1 MKSSS
6 AVIGSIIVIASI
18 LVAANPV
25 LAGLDPASSPSGAY
39 FPTDLYNPEIPRPSD
54 YLGFHLG
61 SKPAGYAQVVGYLKL
76 LSSSSPRAELYE
88 YGETYEA
95 HRLYYL
101 MVTSEKN
108 MADILKIEE
117 NHGKLAD
124 PRTIKSNKNVDNI
137 ISDLPAVV
145 WAGYGIHG
153 DELSST
159 DAAIAVAY
167 QLAAGTDESTENLL
181 ESLVILID
189 PMQNPDGRERFLA
202 QIKQFSSNIPSYDVQ
217 SMQHTG
223 VWPWGRGNH
232 YFIDLNR
239 DMITAV
245 HPETK
250 GKIAVCLEW
259 HPQVMID
266 SHEMGPLDS
275 YLFSPGRDPFNPYM
289 LKSVREW
296 WDIFAAD
303 QAKAF
308 DNYGWRYYTRAW
320 SDEWYPGYT
329 SEWGIFLG
337 MIGILYEQAGVSGLA
352 AKQKT
357 GEILTYSES
366 VHHHLVSSMAN
377 LQTAAE
383 RRPQLLRDYYDH
395 RRRAVE
401 NKENSIGSSFIIDPS
416 QNRFR
421 VDRLIET
428 MIVQGIEVRR
438 AESGFEIGGL
448 YNEHGKVSAR
458 RFPAGT
464 YVIDFS
470 QPSRYLIQVL
480 LDYDIHMTNE
490 TLFEERRY
498 LEKGWG
504 SRMYEVM
511 AWSLPLAFGL
521 ESYITTN
528 KPKVSSS
535 PVIETTRPFG
545 KIANE
550 DPLFGYMV
558 EYSDDGATYLLAD
571 ALCGKLKVRIA
582 TRPVTVDGY
591 NFSRGSI
598 LFTVKENPDSLAE
611 MLQEYSEK
619 YGVDVIGINTALASE
634 GPDLGGN
641 RFRLLTEPKIA
652 ILTGQPI
659 DFSDYGSLWHMID
672 SEFGLR
678 LGLID
683 VSRMGRV
690 DLSKYNVLIMPSVW
704 GDVGMLKSVL
714 GEAGI
719 ANLKGWVE
727 DGGTLIAMGQAA
739 VFCADTT
746 VGLSQVRLKRQA
758 LDKLDE
764 YDYALLREQSANKIV
779 IDSLRIWDGIEPETK
794 RAEEKE
800 DKKKP
805 DKEELKRSDEFTRKF
820 SPQGAILSCA
830 IDTTQWLSFG
840 LGESL
845 PVMVYTQNAYLS
857 KPPIQTVARFGD
869 EKNIRLSGLVWPEAR
884 ERWGNTAYCT
894 RESKGK
900 GQVILFASHPNQRSY
915 FHGSRRLLV
924 NAILLGPGLGATWSV
939 PY

>member
-1 MKSSS
+1 MKSLS
-6 AVIGSIIVIASI
+6 AVIGSVIAIATI
-18 LVAANPV
+18 LIAANPV
-25 LAGLDPASSPSGAY
+25 LAGLDPASSPSGPY
-39 FPTDLYNPEIPRPSD
+39 FPTDRYNPEIPRPSD
-54 YLGFHLG
+54 YLGFPLG
-61 SKPAGYAQVVGYLKL
+61 SKPAGYAQVAGYLKL
-76 LSSSSPRAELYE
+76 LAESSEKAQLYE
-88 YGETYEA
+88 YGETYEGYT
-95 HRLYYL
+95 LYYVL
-101 MVTSEKN
+101 ATSEKN
-108 MADILKIEE
+108 MSRISSIKKGHELIS
-117 NHGKLAD
+117 D
-124 PRTIKSNKNVDNI
+124 PRKLKSKGEADKLFD
-137 ISDLPAVV
+137 DLPAVV
-145 WAGYGIHG
+145 WVGYSIHG

-159 DAAIAVAY
+159 DAALAVAY
-167 QLAAGTDESTENLL
+167 QLVAGTDESTENLL

-189 PMQNPDGRERFLA
+189 PLQNPDGRERFLA

-232 YFIDLNR
+232 YLIDLNR

-245 HPETK
+245 HPETR

-289 LKSVREW
+289 LKNIREW

-357 GEILTYSES
+357 GAILTYSES

-377 LQTAAE
+377 LETAAE
-383 RRPQLLRDYYDH
+383 RRQQLLKDYFDH
-395 RRRAVE
+395 RRQAVE
-401 NKENSIGSSFIIDPS
+401 NKENSIGASFIIDPS

-428 MIVQGIEVRR
+428 MILQGIEVRR

-464 YVIDFS
+464 YIIDFS

-490 TLFEERRY
+490 TLFKERRY

-521 ESYITTN
+521 DSYVTDG
-528 KPKVSSS
+528 KLKVNSS
-535 PVIETTRPFG
+535 PVTEIERRSA
-545 KIANE
+545 KITNE
-550 DPLFGYMV
+550 NPLFGYMV

-571 ALCGKLKVRIA
+571 ALDGKLKTRIA

-591 NFSRGSI
+591 SFGPGSI

-634 GPDLGGN
+634 GPDLGGS
-641 RFRLLTEPKIA
+641 RFRLLIEPKVA
-652 ILTGQPI
+652 ILAGQPI

-672 SEFGLR
+672 YELGLR
-678 LGLID
+678 LALID

-690 DLSKYNVLIMPSVW
+690 DLSKYNVLIMPSIW
-704 GDVGMLKSVL
+704 GDVGMLKSVI
-714 GEAGI
+714 GEGGI

-727 DGGTLIAMGQAA
+727 DGGTLIAMDQAA

-758 LDKLDE
+758 LEKLDE
-764 YDYALLREQSANKIV
+764 YDYALLCEQSANKIV
-779 IDSLRIWDGIEPETK
+779 IDSLQIWHGIESGKKE
-794 RAEEKE
+794 AEEE

-805 DKEELKRSDEFTRKF
+805 GKEELKRIDEFARKF
-820 SPQGAILSCA
+820 SPQGPILSCA

-857 KPPIQTVARFGD
+857 KPPIQTVARFRD

-884 ERWGNTAYCT
+884 QRWGNTAYCT
-894 RESKGK
+894 REGKGK
-900 GQVILFASHPNQRSY
+900 GQVILFASHPNLRSF
-915 FHGSRRLLV
+915 FHGSKRLLV
-924 NAILLGPGLGATWSV
+924 NALLLGPGLGARWSV